1 MRLTKNLSITWRLT
15 GLFVVASST
24 VLLALGFIIGA
35 SVDRH
40 FEMLDMDV
48 LAGKMELTRH
58 AMLMVR
64 SKDDFDHLDQHFGDS
79 LIGHHGLEVMVINE
93 DQSVIFATPNAD
105 FSPGMV
111 VENARRNPNASSLW
125 KLGPQTYRAVAAE
138 IDTSVHR
145 SPVIGNQTSGAF
157 QKVFVAIAVD
167 TAPHHV
173 FMGSFLTTLWLF
185 VAGAALLTGFLGWA
199 AVRGVLAPLRAM
211 REQAKD
217 VTAQQLSH
225 RLAVET
231 VPYEMAELAKSLNDM
246 LERLEIAFRRLSD
259 FSSDIAHEL
268 RTPLSNLLTQ
278 TQVALSRVRNADEY
292 RSILE
297 SNVEELERMAR
308 MISDMLLLAKSEND
322 LVIPN
327 REIVDLGE
335 EVQTLFDYYEA
346 VADEKGLQ
354 LLRGGEAKVDA
365 DRLMLRRALGN
376 LLSNAVRHATA
387 HTSIRVSISTNVESV
402 SIAMENT
409 GDPIGE
415 EYLERV
421 FDRFFRIDPSRQR
434 STEGTGLGLAITK
447 SIVAAHG
454 GKIAVLSIG
463 NLTTFTI
470 TLPRI
475 ADQGEGSSS
484 V

>member
-1 MRLTKNLSITWRLT
+1 MEVLS
-15 GLFVVASST
+15 
-24 VLLALGFIIGA
+24 
-35 SVDRH
+35 
-40 FEMLDMDV
+40 
-48 LAGKMELTRH
+48 GKMELTRH
-58 AMLMVR
+58 AMLMVK
-64 SKDDFDHLDQHFGDS
+64 SKDDLDHLDQHFGDS
-79 LIGHHGLEVMVINE
+79 LIGHHGLEVMVV
-93 DQSVIFATPNAD
+93 DAAQSVIFATPNAK
-105 FSPGMV
+105 FSPRMLI
-111 VENARRNPNASSLW
+111 ESARKDPNASSLW
-125 KLGPQTYRAVAAE
+125 MLGPETYRAVAAE
-138 IDTSVHR
+138 LGTSLPR
-145 SPVIGNQTSGAF
+145 SPVIGDRNFGAF
-157 QKVFVAIAVD
+157 QKVYVAIAVD
-167 TAPHHV
+167 MAPHHA
-173 FMGSFLTTLWLF
+173 FMGVFLKTLWLF
-185 VAGAALLTGFLGWA
+185 VAGASILTGLLGWA
-199 AVRGVLAPLRAM
+199 AVRAVLEPLRAM
-211 REQAKD
+211 REQAKG

-231 VPYEMAELAKSLNDM
+231 VPYEMAELATSLNDM
-246 LERLEIAFRRLSD
+246 LGRLEAAFRRLSD

-297 SNVEELERMAR
+297 SNSEELEHMAR
-308 MISDMLLLAKSEND
+308 MISDMLLLAKAEND
-322 LVIPN
+322 LAVPN
-327 REIVDLGE
+327 REIVDLGK

-346 VADEKGLQ
+346 VAEEKGLQ
-354 LLRGGEAKVDA
+354 LLLVGEGIIGA
-365 DRLMLRRALGN
+365 DRLMLQRALGN

-387 HTSIRVSISTNVESV
+387 HTSIRVSITFNIESV

-447 SIVAAHG
+447 SIVTAHG
-454 GKIAVLSIG
+454 GNVAARSVG

-470 TLPRI
+470 TLPRNV
-475 ADQGEGSSS
+475 DQAQQD